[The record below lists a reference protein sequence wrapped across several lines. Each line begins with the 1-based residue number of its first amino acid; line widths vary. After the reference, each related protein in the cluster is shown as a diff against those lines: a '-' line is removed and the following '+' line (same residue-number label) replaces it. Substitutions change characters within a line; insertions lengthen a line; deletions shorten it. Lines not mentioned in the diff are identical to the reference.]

1 MNFSFLRNINFRD
14 KRTLTIIIVAAI
26 VLVAL
31 IATIITVSVMNKKAA
46 EEQGRNIQKIY
57 ISSWPEKLQYY
68 VGEEA
73 NYNGLVIGLL
83 KNNGSTENI
92 TYTEETKSEFSFTG
106 FDSSKAT
113 EEQTITVKYK
123 DFTCKFY
130 ISVKEVPKPDPVLM
144 SISMAVMPK
153 TEYKVG
159 ERLDLSGAM
168 INKHYND
175 GTSKRTIIIF
185 SYISGWEEAVEA
197 GPGTHTLTVKYKENG
212 VLKKTTF
219 DITITE

>member
-1 MNFSFLRNINFRD
+1 MDFSFLKNINLRD
-14 KRTLTIIIVAAI
+14 KKTLTIIIVAAVVI
-26 VLVAL
+26 VAL
-31 IATIITVSVMNKKAA
+31 IATIITVSVINKKEA
-46 EEQGRNIQKIY
+46 EEQGKTIQSIY
-57 ISSWPEKLQYY
+57 ISSWPEKLSYY

-73 NYNGLVIGLL
+73 NYDGLVIGLL

-92 TYTEETKSEFSFTG
+92 TYLEETKGEFAFMG

-113 EEQTITVKYK
+113 EEQTVTIKYK

-130 ISVKEVPKPDPVLM
+130 ISVKEVPKPVPVLT
-144 SISMAVMPK
+144 SISIAVMPK

-159 ERLDLSGAM
+159 EWLDVSGGM
-168 INKHYND
+168 LEKHYND
-175 GTSKRTIIIF
+175 GTTKRTILINQ
-185 SYISGWEEAVEA
+185 YISGWEEAVEG
-197 GPGTHTLTVKYKENG
+197 GPGTYTLTVKFKENG